1 MHRVSRSIGPIRS
14 PLRTECRETP
24 GSAGGQVHQ
33 SYSYLKSL
41 IANKNP
47 HVVGPIPT
55 NLFLYFRSV

>member
-1 MHRVSRSIGPIRS
+1 M
-14 PLRTECRETP
+14 
-24 GSAGGQVHQ
+24 HQ